1 MTREHVKERMQTLG
15 EEIANAV
22 SHGVG
27 AVACLILLPIL
38 ITIPALNGDL
48 LLVVA
53 NAVFGTTLVLLYLT
67 STMYHALPPS
77 RAKDVWQMLDH
88 LAIYLLIAGTY
99 TPFALGPLRGPWGFA
114 MLGIVWGL
122 ALFGII
128 AKLRI
133 GFRYRHV
140 STAAYV
146 AMGWVCVIAMPA
158 VLTHV
163 PPAALAL
170 LFAGGV
176 TYTLG
181 TLFFSWTRLRYNH
194 FIWHMFVIVGTAC
207 HVAAVMW
214 FAVA

>member
-128 AKLRI
+128 AKLVI
-133 GFRYRHV
+133 SFRYYHL
-140 STAAYV
+140 ST
-146 AMGWVCVIAMPA
+146 PA
-158 VLTHV
+158 
-163 PPAALAL
+163 
-170 LFAGGV
+170 
-176 TYTLG
+176 
-181 TLFFSWTRLRYNH
+181 
-194 FIWHMFVIVGTAC
+194 
-207 HVAAVMW
+207 
-214 FAVA
+214 